1 MASELRVVISGRD
14 AGATLSADAMFT
26 DVVGLLE
33 RYEQCWSRFL
43 PDSDISR
50 LNGAQGRPV
59 EVDPSTITLVS
70 AMVEGWQLTDGRFD
84 PSILPALIDC
94 GYVSSID
101 DVHLVTILPSGD
113 FVIGGFDD
121 PTTADNGIA
130 GSTMAD
136 IGIDATSNTITL
148 PVGLAI
154 DPGGIGKGLAADLA
168 VEHLLAL
175 GAPGALVSIGGDMMM
190 RGTPPPDFGDSWTVA
205 IQHPLHADS
214 TVGTLVVDAGGV
226 ATSSTQSRRWVHDGE
241 QRHHVIDPDRSWPST
256 TDLASVT
263 VVARSGWLAEVHA
276 TAALLAGS
284 HRTIGYLDANELS
297 GVAVTTAGDVFATP
311 DLDLLTDELVPEG
324 SRR

>member
-14 AGATLSADAMFT
+14 AGATLSADEMFT
-26 DVVGLLE
+26 DVVDLLE

-101 DVHLVTILPSGD
+101 DVHLVTILPSGEY
-113 FVIGGFDD
+113 VVGGYDHLGLVG
-121 PTTADNGIA
+121 P
-130 GSTMAD
+130 TMAD
-136 IGIDATSNTITL
+136 IRIDATANTITL
-148 PVGLAI
+148 PAGLAI

-175 GAPGALVSIGGDMMM
+175 GASGALVSIGGDMMM
-190 RGTPPPDFGDSWTVA
+190 RGTPPPDVGNSWTVA
-205 IQHPLHADS
+205 IQHPLRPGS
-214 TVGTLVVDAGGV
+214 SVCTLVVDAGGV

-241 QRHHVIDPDRSWPST
+241 QRHHVIDPDRSWPSI

-284 HRTIGYLDANELS
+284 HHTIGYLDANELS
-297 GVAVTTAGDVFATP
+297 GVAVSTTGDVFATS
-311 DLDLLTDELVPEG
+311 DLELLTDELVPEG
-324 SRR
+324 S

>member
-1 MASELRVVISGRD
+1 MASELHVVVSGC
-14 AGATLSADAMFT
+14 GADSTTSADSIFA

-33 RYEQCWSRFL
+33 RYEQWWSRFL

-50 LNGAQGRPV
+50 LNGALGRPIDV
-59 EVDPSTITLVS
+59 NPSTITLVS

-84 PSILPALIDC
+84 PSTLPALIDC

-101 DVHLVTILPSGD
+101 DAHLVTILPSGD
-113 FVIGGFDD
+113 YVIGGFDD
-121 PTTADNGIA
+121 PTIGTTGP
-130 GSTMAD
+130 TMAD
-136 IGIDATSNTITL
+136 IEIDATRNTITL

-190 RGTPPPDFGDSWTVA
+190 RGTPPPSIGDSWTVA
-205 IQHPLHADS
+205 IEHPLRP
-214 TVGTLVVDAGGV
+214 GTPVCTLAVDAGGV
-226 ATSSTQSRRWVHDGE
+226 ATSSTQSRRWVQVVD
-241 QRHHVIDPDRSWPST
+241 QRHHGTYPDRPWPST

-263 VVARSGWLAEVHA
+263 VAARSGGLAEVHA

-284 HRTIGYLDANELS
+284 QHTIGYLDANELS
-297 GVAVTTAGDVFATP
+297 GVAVSTTGDIFATS
-311 DLDLLTDELVPEG
+311 DLDLLTDAFVPEG

>member
-1 MASELRVVISGRD
+1 MASELHVVISAG
-14 AGATLSADAMFT
+14 AGATMSVDAMFA
-26 DVVGLLE
+26 DVVALLE
-33 RYEQCWSRFL
+33 RYEQWWSRFL

-50 LNGAQGRPV
+50 LNGALGRPV
-59 EVDPSTITLVS
+59 EVNPSTITLVS

-84 PSILPALIDC
+84 PSTLPALIDC

-101 DVHLVTILPSGD
+101 DVNLVTILPSGD

-121 PTTADNGIA
+121 PTTADTGP
-130 GSTMAD
+130 TMAD
-136 IGIDATSNTITL
+136 IGIDATAGTITL

-190 RGTPPPDFGDSWTVA
+190 RGTPPPSIGGSWTVA
-205 IQHPLHADS
+205 IEHPLRP
-214 TVGTLVVDAGGV
+214 GTRVCTLAVDAGGV
-226 ATSSTQSRRWVHDGE
+226 ATSSTQSRRWIQDGE

-284 HRTIGYLDANELS
+284 QHAIGYLDANELS
-297 GVAVTTAGDVFATP
+297 GVAVTTTGDIFATS
-311 DLDLLTDELVPEG
+311 DLDLLTDVFVPEG

>member
-1 MASELRVVISGRD
+1 MASELHVVISGCGTD
-14 AGATLSADAMFT
+14 STMSADEMFA
-26 DVVGLLE
+26 DVVDRLD

-50 LNGAQGRPV
+50 LNGAHGRPV
-59 EVDPSTITLVS
+59 EVDPTTITLVS

-84 PSILPALIDC
+84 PSVLPALIDC
-94 GYVSSID
+94 GYGASVD

-113 FVIGGFDD
+113 YVIGGFDEM
-121 PTTADNGIA
+121 GIT
-130 GSTMAD
+130 GPTMAD
-136 IGIDATSNTITL
+136 IHIDATSNTITL

-175 GAPGALVSIGGDMMM
+175 GASGALVSIGGDMMM
-190 RGTPPPDFGDSWTVA
+190 RGTPPPDIGDSWTVA
-205 IQHPLHADS
+205 IQHPLRPGS
-214 TVGTLVVDAGGV
+214 SVCTLVLDAGGV
-226 ATSSTQSRRWVHDGE
+226 ATSSTRSRRWVHDGE

-263 VVARSGWLAEVHA
+263 IVARSGWLAEVHA

-284 HRTIGYLDANELS
+284 CHAIGYLDDNELS
-297 GVAVTTAGDVFATP
+297 GVAVTTAGDVFATS
-311 DLDLLTDELVPEG
+311 DLDLRAEEFVPGG
-324 SRR
+324 SQR

>member
-1 MASELRVVISGRD
+1 MASELHVVITGCVADS
-14 AGATLSADAMFT
+14 AMSADSMFA

-33 RYEQCWSRFL
+33 RYEQWWSRFL

-50 LNGAQGRPV
+50 LNGALGRPV
-59 EVDPSTITLVS
+59 DVNPSTITLVS
-70 AMVEGWQLTDGRFD
+70 AMVEGWQLTDGQFD
-84 PSILPALIDC
+84 PSTLPALIDC

-101 DVHLVTILPSGD
+101 DVNLVTILPSGD
-113 FVIGGFDD
+113 LVIGGFDD
-121 PTTADNGIA
+121 PTIGTTGP
-130 GSTMAD
+130 TMAD
-136 IGIDATSNTITL
+136 IDIDIDATRNTITL
-148 PVGLAI
+148 PAGLAI

-190 RGTPPPDFGDSWTVA
+190 RGTPPPSIGASWTVA
-205 IQHPLHADS
+205 IEHPLRP
-214 TVGTLVVDAGGV
+214 GTRVCTFAVNAGGV

-284 HRTIGYLDANELS
+284 RHAIGYLDANELS
-297 GVAVTTAGDVFATP
+297 GVAVSTTGDIFATP
-311 DLDLLTDELVPEG
+311 DLDVLTDEFVPEG